1 MSRRRRILAV
11 CSTLVAALVVVT
23 APGRAEVDRYLLD
36 TGPLRI
42 RDQFLPG
49 LGYLAFDPVSADI
62 LADGVWQVD
71 LVLTAGNTFAHS
83 EEVERALDE
92 RAERGGL
99 GLSELRSISPDQ
111 PGRGLFYLD
120 GEHDRWAIAARRG
133 IGHALQLELVLP
145 VIHIGGG
152 SFDSTIEGF
161 HDAFSLG
168 QAGRLGVPREQFTA
182 YARTGERE
190 VLLDSAPG
198 TSLGDLL
205 IGLRYDLLHSRSAS
219 GFELALEGLVKLP
232 TGEVDRLSSSGSA
245 DAGLELLGTRY
256 FRGNCL
262 HFAIGAAHLGRHE
275 LFDLDAQT
283 IFSGML
289 AWEVALGRKT
299 TVLLQATVSQS
310 PFEELR
316 SGELTSET
324 TQLTV
329 GLKRVVGGQ
338 VLFLGVTENVANFN
352 NTADIG
358 LHLGVTRTFGPR

>member
-1 MSRRRRILAV
+1 MSRRRLLAG
-11 CSTLVAALVVVT
+11 CWALVAALSLA

-49 LGYLAFDPVSADI
+49 LGYLAFDPVSADV

-83 EEVERALDE
+83 EEVERALDG

-99 GLSELRSISPDQ
+99 GLRELRDISPDR

-120 GEHDRWAIAARRG
+120 GEHDRWALAARRG
-133 IGHALQLELVLP
+133 LGHALQLEVVLP
-145 VIHIGGG
+145 VIRIGGG
-152 SFDSTIEGF
+152 SLDSTIEGF

-182 YARTGERE
+182 YARSGDHE
-190 VLLDSAPG
+190 VLLDRAPG
-198 TSLGDLL
+198 TSAGDLL
-205 IGLRYDLLHSRSAS
+205 IGLRYDLLHKRSPS

-232 TGEVDRLSSSGSA
+232 TGRVDRLSSSGSA
-245 DAGLELLGTRY
+245 DAGLEILGTRY
-256 FRGNCL
+256 FRGNCV
-262 HFAIGAAHLGRHE
+262 HFAIGAVYLGRHE
-275 LFDLDAQT
+275 LFDLAAQT

-316 SGELTSET
+316 SAELSSET

-338 VLFLGVTENVANFN
+338 VLFLGVTENVASFN